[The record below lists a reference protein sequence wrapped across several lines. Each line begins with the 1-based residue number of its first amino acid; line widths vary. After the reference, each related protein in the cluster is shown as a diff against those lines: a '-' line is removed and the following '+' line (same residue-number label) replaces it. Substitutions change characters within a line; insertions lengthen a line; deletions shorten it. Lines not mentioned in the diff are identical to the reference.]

1 TGATAG
7 AAVGRLMS
15 SSGNT
20 KRSFSPL
27 RPLQRLSAN
36 KQNQKE
42 SNNGEKKSF
51 SQKLGQSTGKRLD
64 TKNRVLSNI
73 QHRKQKVKNLT
84 ITEKYAVAQRKEN
97 LKRPG
102 KEFKKGMSQ
111 AKENRQRENV
121 ERTSKH
127 RK

>member
-1 TGATAG
+1 KAGIMINNYTGINLKRGDIKSMFRYQSNNSQQVGRTDMRRPRQMAHRSTRRLQRTIGRNLTGATAG

-51 SQKLGQSTGKRLD
+51 SQKLGQSTGKMLD
-64 TKNRVLSNI
+64 TKNR
-73 QHRKQKVKNLT
+73 
-84 ITEKYAVAQRKEN
+84 
-97 LKRPG
+97 
-102 KEFKKGMSQ
+102 
-111 AKENRQRENV
+111 
-121 ERTSKH
+121 
-127 RK
+127 

>member
-1 TGATAG
+1 LQSSDSQQVGRTVMRRPRQMAHRSTRRLQRTIGRTLTGATAG

-42 SNNGEKKSF
+42 SNNGENRKS
-51 SQKLGQSTGKRLD
+51 TRL
-64 TKNRVLSNI
+64 NSSHVSI
-73 QHRKQKVKNLT
+73 S
-84 ITEKYAVAQRKEN
+84 YAV
-97 LKRPG
+97 
-102 KEFKKGMSQ
+102 
-111 AKENRQRENV
+111 
-121 ERTSKH
+121 
-127 RK
+127 